1 MPYYHTYVLYVVVNY
16 ILCFVLKG
24 KSLDTLGYRSTSDY
38 TNLTLG
44 EELQG
49 EGGGPGV
56 TFLTQ

>member
-1 MPYYHTYVLYVVVNY
+1 MYVVA
-16 ILCFVLKG
+16 LFSTQCFVLKG